1 MADSDDFPIVSKLIY
16 LLNYSI
22 AEFGVLSR
30 GKTRVINYGRII
42 AGVADELRRDNLQYD
57 SNRSITVIALGIPV
71 CVFNLSPNLSALSN

>member
-42 AGVADELRRDNLQYD
+42 AGWQTNLEETIY
-57 SNRSITVIALGIPV
+57 NTIATGQ
-71 CVFNLSPNLSALSN
+71 